1 MLLIYGEENY
11 FIDKKIEQIK
21 SKYKDEN
28 IVVLSNKY
36 ELNDIFNNLETNS
49 LFSDPKLII
58 VENFPLFLLKNLNNE
73 EILVE
78 NQILNLIN
86 NEQINE
92 LIFIF
97 KKDKLPQ
104 SKLLEAFIENKKVI
118 VCNKISKKDLPKELT
133 KYIKTKGG
141 TILLTDL
148 LYLIEKLPDNL
159 TLIIQEINKLMLET
173 KIITKDVIDKSV
185 GQYILDDP
193 YSFSNSIESKDFSKI
208 WKNYQQKKYEGNDSN
223 YLVSQISNIF
233 ILAHRVLH
241 LEKLQ
246 WDTQKISDF
255 LKVHEFR
262 IKKAKWILNKYTEKE
277 IKNIIIELEKLDG
290 IFKSSQADAQIIFE
304 NFLIK
309 YFANKELND

>member
-104 SKLLEAFIENKKVI
+104 SQLLEAFVENKKVI

-173 KIITKDVIDKSV
+173 KTITKDVIDKSV

-246 WDTQKISDF
+246 WDAQKISDF

-277 IKNIIIELEKLDG
+277 IKNIIIELEKLDR

-309 YFANKELND
+309 YFAHKELND